1 MALRA
6 VQQIFTNQPGK
17 FIPRAGGMTA
27 YLVAWTWD
35 GERHEVDVDTER
47 MASVLCLV
55 LAECQRGDVMVTEIE
70 GPASPD
76 MRLRV
81 WAALQARN
89 GGGGHVNQS

>member
-1 MALRA
+1 MKAF
-6 VQQIFTNQPGK
+6 VIT
-17 FIPRAGGMTA
+17 
-27 YLVAWTWD
+27 WTWA
-35 GERHEVDVDTER
+35 GERHAVDVDSER
-47 MASVLCLV
+47 LASVLSLV